1 MRLKEGHFGILL
13 ILPAL
18 LFLALIALYPIAK
31 NFLLSFTEGGE
42 FVGFANFLSIFSDGR
57 FRDASLNT
65 LLFFSI
71 SVPLELILG
80 IGIALLLHSRFRGRG
95 VVRAAHL
102 IPWALP
108 TVVMAVA
115 WKWIFNDSYGVFN
128 DILLRLAII
137 HEPVAWLG
145 MPGKAFFCIIVA
157 EVWKC
162 VPFVTIIILAGLQS
176 IPPELY
182 EAMSVDGAGYW
193 QRFRLITLPLLKP
206 AILVA
211 LIFRGIQALGV
222 FDSIWVMTGGG
233 PGGSTEP
240 ISLYIYDTV
249 FRYLNIGYASSMVV
263 VTFLFSLLFASTAY
277 VSLTR
282 RTIEY

>member
-1 MRLKEGHFGILL
+1 MMHREEKLGIVL
-13 ILPAL
+13 ILPTL
-18 LFLALIALYPIAK
+18 LFLAVIALYPIGK
-31 NFLLSFTEGGE
+31 NFLLSFTENEE
-42 FVGFANFLSIFSDGR
+42 FVGISNFASIFYDDR
-57 FRDASLNT
+57 FRDASLTT
-65 LLFFSI
+65 LRFFAI

-80 IGIALLLHSRFRGRG
+80 IGCALLLHVRFKGRG
-95 VVRAAHL
+95 LFRAAHL

-115 WKWIFNDSYGVFN
+115 WKWIFNDAYGVFN
-128 DILLRLAII
+128 DILMRLAII
-137 HEPVAWLG
+137 HEPIAWLG
-145 MPGKAFFCIIVA
+145 LPGTAFFSIIVA

-162 VPFVTIIILAGLQS
+162 VPFVTIIILVGLQS

-193 QRFRLITLPLLKP
+193 QRFRLITLPLLRP

-240 ISLYIYDTV
+240 ISLYIYSTV
-249 FRYLNIGYASSMVV
+249 FRYLDIGYASSMVT
-263 VTFLFSLLFASTAY
+263 VTFLFSLLFACVAY
-277 VSLTR
+277 FGLTR
-282 RTIEY
+282 RRVEY